1 MKKHNAMKFTILS
14 AIFCLGI
21 LPFSFAQMAISDTT
35 FNYSNGQLLSA
46 FSGEIPNANADQ
58 VRSAWIKTIQKG
70 NKTKVSTT
78 NTLSELNRGVVKSI
92 ASDSVHVLA
101 EIYPTLSGT
110 RMAISFLYG
119 GIAINSANDPI
130 KSAAARIWMQDFLNS
145 AYETTV
151 NSELKDEKKA
161 EKTIEKELNKNQNAV
176 DKIRKKII
184 NLEADIRLYGTNIK
198 GYESNHVLQIEKV
211 DAQKIYVSNIPVN
224 NADARKEAEKA
235 LKLLEREVTK
245 THKAIKKENQK
256 IQKAENK
263 IRDYENDIAKLDGD
277 RKVIEQNLDA
287 QRSKINETKDKL
299 K

>member
-92 ASDSVHVLA
+92 ASDSVYVLA

-145 AYETTV
+145 AYESTV

-161 EKTIEKELNKNQNAV
+161 EKALEKELNKNQNAI
-176 DKIRKKII
+176 DKIRKKITD
-184 NLEADIRLYGTNIK
+184 LESDIRLHGTNIS
-198 GYESNHVLQIEKV
+198 GHESNQTIQLEKV
-211 DAQKIYVSNIPVN
+211 NAQKIFISNVPTN
-224 NADARKEAEKA
+224 NVEARKEAEKS
-235 LKLLEREVTK
+235 LKLLEKEVNK
-245 THKAIKKENQK
+245 THKAINKENQK

-277 RKVIEQNLDA
+277 RKVIQQNLDN
-287 QRSKINETKDKL
+287 QRTKLNEIKNKL